1 MPITLAS
8 YTGIPAAD
16 SIHATGWINFL
27 RNIGSSVGTSMVT
40 KVLARRA
47 QFHQLVL
54 SYHHQLRSHVSEP
67 GSRGGPATDALRD
80 QRGRCSDPGVRN
92 DLPIDSG
99 AGSALAY
106 IDVYQVLAFGA
117 VIMFLLAFIIRKND
131 PQAGGEGP
139 RLESTRAKS

>member
-1 MPITLAS
+1 MFQNQVA
-8 YTGIPAAD
+8 GVA
-16 SIHATGWINFL
+16 
-27 RNIGSSVGTSMVT
+27 
-40 KVLARRA
+40 
-47 QFHQLVL
+47 
-54 SYHHQLRSHVSEP
+54 
-67 GSRGGPATDALRD
+67 PATDALRD